1 MNARLLTLCALL
13 VPAALI
19 AADPPRAAAAPP
31 HPAADVI
38 EPIDAHPGWDAEYS
52 RLIREATTGPQFMTD
67 LVDHLPASA
76 TVPTPKKVLGYIA
89 GAPDHLTY
97 AEDVH
102 AYMRALEAASPRVKV
117 FAIGTT
123 EEGREMIA
131 VAIAD
136 EATISSLDTYREVTS
151 RLSDPRATSEEEA
164 KGLIARGKPIYYLT
178 GAMHSPETGSPEM
191 LMELG
196 YRLAVD
202 ESPMIAAI
210 RANVITLIT
219 PVLEVDG
226 RDRMVDLVRWGQA
239 NPSAGIP
246 PFVYWGHYVAHD
258 DNRDAIGLG
267 LALTRHVL
275 RTALAWHP
283 QVVHDLHESIPFL
296 YISTGTGPYNAWLDP
311 LVVDEFTRMADLEV
325 QELTRRG
332 LPGVWTHGFYDGWAP
347 NYLFWVGLGH
357 NAIGRFYE
365 TFGNHVPS
373 TEDRVVRRE
382 SDRAWFR
389 PNPPLPTVR
398 WSLRNNVNYQES
410 GVLLALSDVASRRTH
425 FLEQYWTLGK
435 RSVAKARTEGPA
447 AYVFD
452 AGQKRLGQ
460 LRDLM
465 TLLRAHG
472 IEVHVAD
479 RSFAAKPGWP
489 PDGPRRNEGGAKPGS
504 EGKAGKNAAPKD
516 ETLSFPAGSFIVR
529 MDQPLSRLADAL
541 LDTQY
546 VRGEERVY
554 DDTGWTLG
562 YTRNL
567 ASRRIVDQQVLA
579 VPMRPWSGPAR
590 TPAAVKGAALVIEND
605 ADTDIVRLRTALPG
619 ARLLVTEE
627 EIKGVRNRPPGRSLS
642 PWTTRHAA
650 PSAAHSPRST

>member
-1 MNARLLTLCALL
+1 MNARTLSVCALL
-13 VPAALI
+13 VPAVLV
-19 AADPPRAAAAPP
+19 AADSPKSASAPPRPVPYA
-31 HPAADVI
+31 I
-38 EPIDAHPGWDAEYS
+38 EPIDKHPEWDAEYS
-52 RLIREATTGPQFMTD
+52 RLIREATTDPQFGTD

-76 TVPTPKKVLGYIA
+76 TVPTPKKFLGYIA

-97 AEDVH
+97 AEDVN
-102 AYMRALEAASPRVKV
+102 AYMRALQAASPRVKV
-117 FAIGTT
+117 FAIGNT

-131 VAIAD
+131 VAVAD
-136 EATISSLDTYREVTS
+136 EATIASLNTYREITAK
-151 RLSDPRATSEEEA
+151 LADPRSTSDEQA
-164 KGLIARGKPIYYLT
+164 RSLIAQGKPIYYLT

-191 LMELG
+191 LMELA

-202 ESPMIAAI
+202 DSPMIAAI

-226 RDRMVDLVRWGQA
+226 RDRMVDIVRWGQA
-239 NPSAGIP
+239 NPSAGLP
-246 PFVYWGHYVAHD
+246 PLVYWGHYVAHD

-267 LALTRHVL
+267 LALTRNVL
-275 RTALAWHP
+275 RTSLAWHP
-283 QVVHDLHESIPFL
+283 QVIHDLHESIPFL

-311 LVVDEFTRMADLEV
+311 LVIDEFTRMADLEV
-325 QELTRRG
+325 QELTRKG

-373 TEDRVVRRE
+373 TEQRVVRGW

-410 GVLLALSDVASRRTH
+410 GVLLALSDVASRRSH
-425 FLEQYWTLGK
+425 FLEQYWTLCK

-452 AGQKRLGQ
+452 AGQKRQGQ

-465 TLLRAHG
+465 MLLRTHG
-472 IEVHVAD
+472 IEVEIAD
-479 RSFAAKPGWP
+479 KAFSVKQEWP
-489 PDGPRRNEGGAKPGS
+489 PRVGAEGRPSNEEK
-504 EGKAGKNAAPKD
+504 GKEKATPKD
-516 ETLSFPAGSFIVR
+516 EILGFASGSFVVR

-546 VRGEERVY
+546 VRGDERVY
-554 DDTGWTLG
+554 DDTG
-562 YTRNL
+562 
-567 ASRRIVDQQVLA
+567 
-579 VPMRPWSGPAR
+579 
-590 TPAAVKGAALVIEND
+590 
-605 ADTDIVRLRTALPG
+605 
-619 ARLLVTEE
+619 
-627 EIKGVRNRPPGRSLS
+627 
-642 PWTTRHAA
+642 
-650 PSAAHSPRST
+650 